1 MLGQLMGYDKE
12 EELLGVLEAGL
23 TVRGRDFAV
32 EMFNLTKEALEGF
45 TKVPGGADPD
55 LVNKVKFI
63 DQRLEDF
70 LNDTNEFQ

>member
-1 MLGQLMGYDKE
+1 MLGQLLGYDKE

-32 EMFNLTKEALEGF
+32 EMADLTEEALEGF

-55 LVNKVKFI
+55 LVKKVEFI
-63 DQRLEDF
+63 DRRLQDF
-70 LNDTNEFQ
+70 LIKTNEYQ